1 MDLLFKWSNA
11 QVKSMNFVSCHPAFD
26 KKGWK
31 IKKWIV
37 KDFVQMNGLTG
48 IS

>member
-1 MDLLFKWSNA
+1 MDLLFEWSNA
-11 QVKSMNFVSCHPAFD
+11 QVKSMNFVFCHPDFD

-31 IKKWIV
+31 IKKWIG